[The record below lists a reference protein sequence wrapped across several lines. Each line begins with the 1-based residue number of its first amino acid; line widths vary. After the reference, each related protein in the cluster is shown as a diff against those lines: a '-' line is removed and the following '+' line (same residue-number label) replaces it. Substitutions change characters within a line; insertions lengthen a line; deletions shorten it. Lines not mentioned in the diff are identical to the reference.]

1 MLHLYSAFLGTQFA
15 LRRRGISPH
24 PPPMCS
30 IHLNSGAIVRQNSHH
45 TPAYWWRGDRVMKPI
60 SVWGRLGGHG
70 GQRPVDRIPAL
81 HPYSFSKDIL
91 GFLMTTD
98 SQDLGL
104 TSHPKD
110 GAFYSIVS
118 PSLYWGSNIQV
129 LASLTPLPAATQ
141 FSQEVS
147 HPGTDQAQPCLASVG
162 KQSWATAWYG
172 YWHVYNIH
180 ILYICMYI
188 INIFNI

>member
-1 MLHLYSAFLGTQFA
+1 
-15 LRRRGISPH
+15 
-24 PPPMCS
+24 MCS
-30 IHLNSGAIVRQNSHH
+30 IHLNDATAAIVRQNTHH
-45 TPAYWWRGDRVMKPI
+45 TPAYWWRGDRVMKPN
-60 SVWGRLGGHG
+60 SVRGWLGGHD
-70 GQRPVDRIPAL
+70 GQRPVDRIPGL

-91 GFLMTTD
+91 GFLMTTK

-118 PSLYWGSNIQV
+118 PSLYWGSNTPGKHPL

-147 HPGTDQAQPCLASVG
+147 HPGTDQDQPCLASVG
-162 KQSWATAWYG
+162 NQSWATAWYG
-172 YWHVYNIH
+172 YWHVYNKH
-180 ILYICMYI
+180 ILYICI
-188 INIFNI
+188 L